1 MPVIRFSIIPKR
13 GRQRETDRDKERQ
26 IETKRDTERQGQRR
40 DRYKTVHGP

>member
-1 MPVIRFSIIPKR
+1 MMFSIIPER

-40 DRYKTVHGP
+40 DRYNTVPGP